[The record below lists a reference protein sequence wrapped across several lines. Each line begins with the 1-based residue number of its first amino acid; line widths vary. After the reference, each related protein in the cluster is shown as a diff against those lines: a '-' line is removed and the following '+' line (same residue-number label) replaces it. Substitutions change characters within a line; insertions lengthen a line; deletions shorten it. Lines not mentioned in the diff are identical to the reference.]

1 MKDQMFRYLQ
11 RFGIL
16 LFFCTCMG
24 AIIMADCTMA
34 IGITE
39 RDRGLAASFS
49 ENTMRFSLMQADTP
63 DSWTNGDLL
72 DFLNTTGK
80 SGIPVRLLKK
90 TSTGAGEL
98 YTTEEGFFP
107 GEDREGYGVL
117 VRTDQKTVLTEN
129 DQIYYQGNSYP
140 VVGEYTSELTPENC
154 LIDMKGVLSDRSEY
168 AMEGIFYLDCGSSTA
183 AVYAALSGAG
193 TAKYPAAQFT
203 VLEESARGNL
213 RKRLGES
220 PDAVYYLLTMAL
232 LAMLNLLN
240 FGNVAGYW
248 VSERR
253 KRDLCQTP
261 LRRREEERCDETD
274 LGVFPDGRHPYRSRH
289 GHRSTVCRSGCQNFR
304 KGDHPRVRHRCPAV
318 GNICFVRCGSSS
330 KGMPLDNPRTGQT
343 TPLSGT
349 RNRSEVHAMI
359 EIRQRRVRW

>member
-49 ENTMRFSLMQADTP
+49 ENTMQFSLMQADTP

-98 YTTEEGFFP
+98 YTTEEDFFP

-253 KRDLCQTP
+253 KEIYARRLCGGARRSVATKLTLEFSLTAGILIAAGTAIGALFAAQAVRISGKAIILGFGIDALQWAIFVLFGAVL
-261 LRRREEERCDETD
+261 LRKEC
-274 LGVFPDGRHPYRSRH
+274 
-289 GHRSTVCRSGCQNFR
+289 RSTIPELAR
-304 KGDHPRVRHRCPAV
+304 
-318 GNICFVRCGSSS
+318 
-330 KGMPLDNPRTGQT
+330 PL
-343 TPLSGT
+343 
-349 RNRSEVHAMI
+349 H
-359 EIRQRRVRW
+359 